1 LVILPLEPQLTEF
14 QQKEPFEGR
23 IILTQATTSIV
34 GEKKTASRSFPVE
47 VSAHT
52 EEAHEAS

>member
-34 GEKKTASRSFPVE
+34 GEEKNGIKIVPRRGIGTHGG
-47 VSAHT
+47 SA
-52 EEAHEAS
+52 